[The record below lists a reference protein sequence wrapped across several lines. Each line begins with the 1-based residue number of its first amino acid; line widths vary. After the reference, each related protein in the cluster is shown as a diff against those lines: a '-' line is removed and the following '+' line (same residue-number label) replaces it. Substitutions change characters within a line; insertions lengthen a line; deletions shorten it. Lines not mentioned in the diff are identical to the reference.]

1 MQAFKKGKKNTPKKG
16 SKSALNQSVATD
28 PGEEEDLNLGR
39 DELVDLANIEMVHKK
54 RRHDKEARLKVS
66 SLTQLFLYFFL
77 IFVQISN
84 GSTWEERRKLANL
97 LSSTTYIEKYKQ
109 IIASLTIPLPLAV
122 SGPLVHVHIRH
133 M

>member
-1 MQAFKKGKKNTPKKG
+1 MGQAFLVVVIVINNFNDRKIDAAQLKKQVQAFKKGKKNTPKKG

-66 SLTQLFLYFFL
+66 SLTQLFL
-77 IFVQISN
+77 
-84 GSTWEERRKLANL
+84 
-97 LSSTTYIEKYKQ
+97 
-109 IIASLTIPLPLAV
+109 
-122 SGPLVHVHIRH
+122 
-133 M
+133 

>member
-1 MQAFKKGKKNTPKKG
+1 MNNFNNRKIDAAQLKKQVQAFKKGKKNTPKKG

-66 SLTQLFLYFFL
+66 SLTQLFLYFF
-77 IFVQISN
+77 SN
-84 GSTWEERRKLANL
+84 FCANFEWFNL
-97 LSSTTYIEKYKQ
+97 G
-109 IIASLTIPLPLAV
+109 A
-122 SGPLVHVHIRH
+122 G
-133 M
+133 

>member
-28 PGEEEDLNLGR
+28 LGEEEDLNLGR

-66 SLTQLFLYFFL
+66 SLTQLFLYFF
-77 IFVQISN
+77 SN
-84 GSTWEERRKLANL
+84 FCANFEWFNL
-97 LSSTTYIEKYKQ
+97 G
-109 IIASLTIPLPLAV
+109 A
-122 SGPLVHVHIRH
+122 G
-133 M
+133 